1 MQPKH
6 YYEIRPGFEAL
17 RYLFSYGF
25 LTFLSKRAE
34 KRPRRMFTQIS
45 GSIDRHV
52 LSEGY
57 FEKGVLELLAE
68 LCRKT
73 GHVAR
78 MIDVG
83 ANIGNHSIGL
93 AETFGKIEAIE
104 PHPVLFKILQANV
117 AVNGLG
123 AKISCHNIG
132 LANENTTGTL
142 VESITE
148 HGLSRVRERSVLAP
162 DVFGLSK
169 DSFGEEHSVA
179 LVSAGEF
186 VGGFAADLDN
196 TFIKIDVEGMEGEII
211 GALLDVLNAHTPLVG
226 FEWFTAAQPE
236 LGAFVGTLP
245 NYELWGIRVHDSGR
259 NYLKR
264 ALRMLFRGRSYTLEK
279 LDLNNLDDVY
289 PLALMIP
296 TMRMH

>member
-1 MQPKH
+1 MQSKH
-6 YYEIRPGFEAL
+6 YYEIRPGYEAL

-57 FEKGVLELLAE
+57 FEKGVLELLGE
-68 LCRKT
+68 LCERT

-83 ANIGNHSIGL
+83 ANIGNHSIGM
-93 AETFGKIEAIE
+93 AETFSKIEAVE

-123 AKISCHNIG
+123 TKITCHHVG
-132 LANENTTGTL
+132 LADENTTGTL
-142 VESITE
+142 VESASE

-162 DVFGLSK
+162 EVFGLSK
-169 DSFGEEHSVA
+169 DSFGEEHTVE
-179 LVSAGEF
+179 LVSASEF
-186 VGGFAADLDN
+186 VTQFSEDLDK

-211 GALLDVLNAHTPLVG
+211 GALSGILSTHTPLVG
-226 FEWFTAAQPE
+226 FEWFTASQPD
-236 LGAFVGTLP
+236 LGRFVEGLP
-245 NYELWGIRVHDSGR
+245 KYELWGIRVHDSGR

-264 ALRMLFRGRSYTLEK
+264 ALRMVFRGRSYTLEK
-279 LDLNNLDDVY
+279 LDLKNLDDVY

-296 TMRMH
+296 TAGMQ